1 MNEYEKNIL
10 DHIDKHGCS
19 VTSVFDPDEE
29 DPPFTYSIGITESYG
44 APEIII
50 VGLKKDI
57 SHWMVNEYKRRVSE
71 GEAFVFNVPYLGF
84 LEGFA
89 VCFGLVIEEHK
100 KEYMRSTCWL
110 YQNSDFEALQLIWP
124 NTSGVWP
131 WDTNASEWFRAN
143 QPLLSMGKPEESA

>member
-10 DHIDKHGCS
+10 DHIDKFGCS

-29 DPPFTYSIGITESYG
+29 DPPFTYSIGITKSYG

-57 SHWMVNEYKRRVSE
+57 SHWIANEYKRRVSE
-71 GEAFVFNVPYLGF
+71 GETFVFDIPYLGF
-84 LEGFA
+84 LEGFP
-89 VCFGLVIEEHK
+89 VRFGPVIETNK

-110 YQNSDFEALQLIWP
+110 YQGSDFDAVQLIWP

-131 WDTNASEWFRAN
+131 WDANASEWFRSN
-143 QPLLSMGKPEESA
+143 QPLLSKGQPDASP